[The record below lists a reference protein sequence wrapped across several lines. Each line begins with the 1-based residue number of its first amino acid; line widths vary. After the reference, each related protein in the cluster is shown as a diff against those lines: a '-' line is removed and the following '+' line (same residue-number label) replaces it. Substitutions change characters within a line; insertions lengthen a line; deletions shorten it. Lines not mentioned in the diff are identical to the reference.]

1 MPRPG
6 GNPDFGKKYKFETD
20 RPEPLNQKLTVKL
33 TESMMGYLKG
43 LGKDYPE
50 FVREAIAE
58 KIEQHKAAQLNETK
72 TETTELATAGQQPP
86 HNQTNQEG
94 QTEETDP
101 NQEEQGATPKTQRK
115 AGQSQGQKQEKP
127 TSQSRSRKSSATQK
141 TREQDQQDK
150 D

>member
-33 TESMMGYLKG
+33 AESMMNYLKG
-43 LGKDYPE
+43 LGKDYPD

-58 KIEQHKAAQLNETK
+58 KIEQHKAAQPTK
-72 TETTELATAGQQPP
+72 TETTEPATAGQQPP
-86 HNQTNQEG
+86 HNQTNQED
-94 QTEETDP
+94 QEQETDP
-101 NQEEQGATPKTQRK
+101 SQEEQAKNPGRQRK
-115 AGQSQGQKQEKP
+115 AGQNQKQTPTKP

-141 TREQDQQDK
+141 TTEQDQQDL